1 MEMKRKYL
9 SLLKDIGSFRYILDL
24 RFRIMTVVSITYH
37 RLLAFLFS
45 LRGKAKT
52 KVER

>member
-9 SLLKDIGSFRYILDL
+9 SLLKDIGSFSYILDL
-24 RFRIMTVVSITYH
+24 RIRIMTVVSITYY
-37 RLLAFLFS
+37 RLLAFCS
-45 LRGKAKT
+45 PVAGIAKT